1 MWIFSRRETK
11 KNNAEA
17 NNDKMIE
24 SLESLLNDRQEVKLK
39 GKSRNYYI
47 RRMIA
52 VAVFIL
58 IFVGTL
64 AGTIFL
70 ALKPIVLWKQ
80 KDT

>member
-1 MWIFSRRETK
+1 
-11 KNNAEA
+11 
-17 NNDKMIE
+17 MIE

-70 ALKPIVLWKQ
+70 ALKPIVL
-80 KDT
+80 